1 MFAILPFLATAT
13 LAQPTPMVELK
24 PGLVITRSVKVK
36 PGVYRLASKDLN
48 SPAIV
53 VRGKGITVDFNGA
66 VLSGSPA
73 AKWPDGY
80 EGLGIRVE
88 GERVTIKNAVVK
100 RYKVGLRAL
109 KVPGIRVSKSDF
121 SYNWKQRLLSG
132 LDREDGADWMS
143 YHRNEKDEWLRYG
156 AGIYLRGCDKF
167 EVDNNVCRGGQNAL
181 MLTEC
186 NDGKVWNNDFSFL
199 SSAGVLMYLSSR
211 NKIMHNKIDWCVR
224 GYSHGVYN
232 RGQDSAGIIIY
243 EQSHKNVFAYNSVTH
258 GGDGFFLW
266 AGQTTMDNGQG
277 GCNDNLLYGNDFS
290 HAPTNG
296 IEATFSRNQFVN
308 NLLMECWH
316 GIWGG
321 YSYET
326 LVLGNVFAL
335 NAEAIAIEHGQD
347 NVIASNTFDR
357 DTTAV
362 YLWWN
367 PNQDPNWGYPKHR
380 DTRSMRYSIR
390 DNVFSNVAN
399 TVFAINNTVGAKI
412 ENNRIARFN
421 NLFRLDGPRLENIEF
436 AGNTVLTKKPTIA
449 PFPALK
455 LGTNRFVTEGAGAD
469 GPLPMAMQPSG
480 NVVIGLDPDN
490 RDYLKRFARSWNP
503 LAKAANA
510 EVAKHAP
517 APMKGGMN
525 PFLKP
530 GELRGRRFILVDDWG
545 PYDFKS
551 PKLWPRAD
559 LKDDAKGY
567 GKRFEVLGPEG
578 SWKVKNLRG
587 VASVSARSGKPNT
600 YVDVWFDKSSATD
613 VLIEL
618 EYVGAKDYQDPF
630 GEIVKKGV
638 PRPLKW
644 SQFRVPINWNIKF
657 FSYDDDTEP
666 RTKQDAFMKMLATA
680 TPLREIQ
687 SDKLD
692 YATGGSF
699 EPGLPSNKFAT
710 LAEGTFTVPAGSYE
724 MEVTSDDGIRVFVD
738 GKKVLEDW
746 TWHGP
751 KADRVVMKLGGT
763 HRIRVE
769 HFEIDGYSA
778 LKVKFNRAP

>member
-1 MFAILPFLATAT
+1 MPLLATAT
-13 LAQPTPMVELK
+13 LGQPTPTVELK

-36 PGVYRLASKDLN
+36 PGVYKLASKDLN
-48 SPAIV
+48 TPAIV

-66 VLSGSPA
+66 VLSGSPG
-73 AKWPDGY
+73 AKLPDAY
-80 EGLGIRVE
+80 TGLGIRVE
-88 GERVTIKNAVVK
+88 GQNVTIKNAVVK
-100 RYKVGLRAL
+100 RYMVGLRAL
-109 KVPGIRVSKSDF
+109 NVPGIRVTKSDF
-121 SYNWKQRLLSG
+121 SYNWKQHLLSG

-167 EVDNNVCRGGQNAL
+167 EVDNNVCQGGQNAL

-243 EQSHKNVFAYNSVTH
+243 EQSNDNVFAYNSVTH

-266 AGQTTMDNGQG
+266 AGQTTMDTGKG

-296 IEATFSRNQFVN
+296 IEATFSRNKFVN
-308 NLLMECWH
+308 NLIMECWH

-326 LVLGNVFAL
+326 LVQGNVFAL

-347 NVIASNTFDR
+347 NVISHNTFDR

-367 PNQDPNWGYPKHR
+367 ANQDPNWAYPKHR
-380 DTRSMRYSIR
+380 DTRSMRYVINE
-390 DNVFSNVAN
+390 NVFSNVAN
-399 TVFAINNTVGAKI
+399 TVFAINNTVGARI
-412 ENNRIARFN
+412 ENNKVSRFN
-421 NLFRLDGPRLENIEF
+421 TLFRLDGPRLENIEF
-436 AGNTVLTKKPTIA
+436 SGNTVHTKRPAIS
-449 PFPALK
+449 PVPALK
-455 LGTNRFVTEGAGAD
+455 MGPNNFVTDGAAAG

-490 RDYLKRFARSWNP
+490 RDYLKRFARPWNP
-503 LAKAANA
+503 LNKVGTEFSTARL
-510 EVAKHAP
+510 AP
-517 APMKGGMN
+517 EPMKDGMN

-530 GELRGRRFILVDDWG
+530 GTLRGRRFILVDEWG

-559 LKDDAKGY
+559 LKNDAKGF
-567 GKRFEVLGPEG
+567 GKRFEILGPDG
-578 SWKVKNLRG
+578 TWKVKTVRG
-587 VASVSARSGKPNT
+587 VASVSARSGKANSF
-600 YVDVWFDKSSATD
+600 VDVWFDKTAATD
-613 VLIEL
+613 MLLDFEFV
-618 EYVGAKDYQDPF
+618 AKKDYLDPF
-630 GEIVKKGV
+630 GNPVKKGV
-638 PRPLKW
+638 PTSLKW
-644 SQFRVPINWNIKF
+644 SQFRLPIDWTIKF
-657 FSYDDDTEP
+657 YSYDDDTEP

-680 TPLREIQ
+680 TPLRVVK

-692 YATGGSF
+692 YASGGSF

-710 LAEGTFTVPAGSYE
+710 VAEGTFSVPPGTYT

-751 KADRVVMKLGGT
+751 KADSVTMQLGGK

-778 LKVKFNRAP
+778 LKVGFKRG